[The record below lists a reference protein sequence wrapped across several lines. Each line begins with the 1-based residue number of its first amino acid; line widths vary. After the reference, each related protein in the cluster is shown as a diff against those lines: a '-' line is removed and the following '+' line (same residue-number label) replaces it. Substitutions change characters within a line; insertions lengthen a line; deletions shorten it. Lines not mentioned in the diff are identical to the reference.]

1 MQIYVDA
8 GFVAN
13 NQKHLRSSIHEF
25 CMSQEGQLVKLT
37 RQKYTWVVGNVG
49 WDDQHAAD
57 QAAAIQ
63 RVPGDVVDWQSSI

>member
-1 MQIYVDA
+1 
-8 GFVAN
+8 
-13 NQKHLRSSIHEF
+13 
-25 CMSQEGQLVKLT
+25 MSQEGQLVKLT

-49 WDDQHAAD
+49 CDDQHAAD